1 MFAKNNHT
9 PAKSQAQAGVLLIE
23 LAFALPLLLIIF
35 FNIVDWGIYLHNAAS
50 TNNAARESAR
60 WQVAT
65 LNNLSSYPTLSTTCA
80 NASSGAPSIA
90 CSYLN
95 ASLINKPTPS
105 DIKVNLTSSTS
116 TKVTLQITVPFK
128 SLGPSYSSLFGG
140 KNIIASVTMYYE

>member
-1 MFAKNNHT
+1 MFAKSSHFPQKTN
-9 PAKSQAQAGVLLIE
+9 PQAGVLLIE

-35 FNIVDWGIYLHNAAS
+35 FNIIDWGIYLHNAAS

-65 LNNLSSYPTLSTTCA
+65 LNNLSSYPTISTTCA
-80 NASSGAPSIA
+80 SASSGAPSIA

-95 ASLINKPTPS
+95 ASLINKPTLS
-105 DIKVNLTSSTS
+105 DIRVNLTSSANS
-116 TKVTLQITVPFK
+116 KVTLEITVPFK

-140 KNIIASVTMYYE
+140 KISSLQ